1 MSGLAAAHQLDL
13 NPRELAMLCQKAENL
28 VVGAP
33 CGVMD
38 QMASVLGQAGQL
50 LALQCQPA
58 EVQGQVPIPPQVGG
72 GVACGGNKDWLVG
85 PVRQHFVS

>member
-1 MSGLAAAHQLDL
+1 MSALAAAHQLDL
-13 NPRELAMLCQKAENL
+13 NPRELALLCQKAENL

-38 QMASVLGQAGQL
+38 QMASALGQAGQL

-58 EVQGQVPIPPQVGG
+58 EVQGQVPIPPQVRGED
-72 GVACGGNKDWLVG
+72 AMGNSDAAANV
-85 PVRQHFVS
+85 